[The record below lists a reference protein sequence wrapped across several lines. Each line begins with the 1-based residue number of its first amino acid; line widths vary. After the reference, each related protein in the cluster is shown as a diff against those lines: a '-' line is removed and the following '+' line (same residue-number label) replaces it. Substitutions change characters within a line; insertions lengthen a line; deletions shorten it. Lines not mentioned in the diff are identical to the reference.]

1 MPQSSADSAP
11 YLFIAR
17 AMEFIGD
24 EPRVAEM
31 LRMLLDSL
39 ESDIPKIWKLLD
51 EDDVKGANRLLHPLK
66 GFIPVFCTDKLVDHV
81 AVVEILSKDCTAEQV
96 KVAFTTVAPE
106 LERLKEEVR
115 QYLAQNPA

>member
-1 MPQSSADSAP
+1 
-11 YLFIAR
+11 
-17 AMEFIGD
+17 
-24 EPRVAEM
+24 
-31 LRMLLDSL
+31 MLLDSL

-106 LERLKEEVR
+106 LERLKAEVR
-115 QYLAQNPA
+115 EYLAQHPA